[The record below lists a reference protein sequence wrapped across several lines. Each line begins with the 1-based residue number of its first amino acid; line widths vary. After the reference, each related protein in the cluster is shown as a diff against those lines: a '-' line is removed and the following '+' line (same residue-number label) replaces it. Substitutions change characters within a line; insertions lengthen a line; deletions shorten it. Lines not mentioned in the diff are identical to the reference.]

1 MIITLEDTNSSAIA
15 RELIHL
21 REEGGAIALG
31 RVLTLIVVATSDEV
45 NEDAIAAANEASG
58 EHPMRVIV
66 MHTYPEGTDSALH
79 AEIRVGSDAGAS
91 EVVVL
96 HASGAIATDLASIVQ
111 PLLLPDT
118 PVVTW
123 WPDCSETDP
132 AQNPLGALAQLR
144 IVDSFE
150 VTNPFTTL
158 AQLGDGHERGDT
170 NLAWARITR
179 WRAQLASVLDQPPY
193 DPITEAEVIYRRLTT
208 STLLLAGW
216 LAHYLEVPVR
226 LTHEDDDIAGNL
238 RAVRLFRQDGTIELR
253 RTSVEVAIL
262 SQPDQPDQIVP
273 LAIRN
278 RFSVLSEELRSLAA
292 DEIYAT
298 VLLDGVPMIAAAHSE
313 LVELER

>member
-1 MIITLEDTNSSAIA
+1 MIVTLDDTNSSAIA
-15 RELIHL
+15 RELIRM

-31 RVLTLIVVATSDEV
+31 RVLTLIVVATSDV
-45 NEDAIAAANEASG
+45 NEDAIEAANEASG

-66 MHTYPEGTDSALH
+66 VHTYPDGDGAKLD

-96 HASGAIATDLASIVQ
+96 HASGPASEEPASLIQ

-123 WPDCSETDP
+123 WPDCSETHP
-132 AQNPLGALAQLR
+132 AQNPLGELAQLR
-144 IVDSFE
+144 IVDSFKVAE
-150 VTNPFTTL
+150 PFATL
-158 AQLGDGHERGDT
+158 AQLAEGYESGDT

-193 DPITEAEVIYRRLTT
+193 DPITGAEVSYRKLTT
-208 STLLLAGW
+208 STLLMAGW
-216 LAHYLEVPVR
+216 LAHYLKVPVT
-226 LTHEDDDIAGNL
+226 LQFSDDDLAGNL
-238 RAVRLFRQDGTIELR
+238 RAVKLFRHDGVIELR
-253 RTSVEVAIL
+253 RTAKDTAIL

-278 RFSVLSEELRSLAA
+278 RFSVLSEELRSFAA
-292 DEIYAT
+292 DPIYAA
-298 VLLDGVPMIAAAHSE
+298 VLLEGVPEIAASNRE
-313 LVELER
+313 LTEQER

>member
-1 MIITLEDTNSSAIA
+1 MIVKLEDTNSSAIA
-15 RELIHL
+15 RELIRM

-31 RVLTLIVVATSDEV
+31 RVLTLIVVATSAV
-45 NEDAIAAANEASG
+45 NEDAIEAANEASG

-66 MHTYPEGTDSALH
+66 VHTYPDGDTAKLD

-96 HASGAIATDLASIVQ
+96 HASGPAASEPASLVQ

-132 AQNPLGALAQLR
+132 AQNPLGELAQLR
-144 IVDSFE
+144 IVDSFD
-150 VTNPFTTL
+150 VIDPFATL
-158 AQLGDGHERGDT
+158 AELADGYESGDT
-170 NLAWARITR
+170 NLSWARITR

-193 DPITEAEVIYRRLTT
+193 DPITGAEVIYRKLTT
-208 STLLLAGW
+208 STLLMAGW
-216 LAHYLEVPVR
+216 LGHYLGVPVK
-226 LTHEDDDIAGNL
+226 LEHSDDDLAGNL
-238 RAVRLFRQDGTIELR
+238 RAVRLFRHDGVIELR
-253 RTSVEVAIL
+253 RTAQDTALL

-292 DEIYAT
+292 DQIYAT
-298 VLLDGVPMIAAAHSE
+298 VLCEGVPEIAKANQE
-313 LVELER
+313 LVERSA